1 MLAISPEA
9 RAIIL
14 AKGVP
19 VRLDLARRVHG
30 GCGVP
35 SLEGRPAVRFGPP
48 PSTAAAE
55 YEERSIDGVTVHVP
69 RALPGSQELTVAV
82 ASFLGVRR
90 LVVEGWNPLGWSVT

>member
-9 RAIIL
+9 RALI
-14 AKGVP
+14 AARGAP
-19 VRLDLARRVHG
+19 VRLELARRVNG
-30 GCGVP
+30 CCGVP
-35 SLEGRPAVRFGPP
+35 SLQERPAVRFGPP
-48 PSTAAAE
+48 PPSAAAE

-69 RALPGSQELTVAV
+69 LALPATQDLTVVV